1 MNYFNKKVLLFVA
14 AVSVVS
20 LIVFTTMSS
29 ESEEP
34 RGADNNSD
42 TVLTLEK
49 VESQYVCM
57 VNNRLF
63 PNEQIPV
70 EVEGKTYYG
79 CCEMCKGT
87 LANHSE
93 SRMSEDPFTGSKVD
107 KAQSVAAADPEGK
120 IYYFEN
126 EKNLKEFNR

>member
-1 MNYFNKKVLLFVA
+1 MSFLNKKVLLFVA
-14 AVSVVS
+14 VVSVVS
-20 LIVFTTMSS
+20 LVVFTTMSS

-87 LANHSE
+87 LANHNE
-93 SRMSEDPFTGSKVD
+93 SRISEDPLTGNKVD
-107 KAQSVAAADPEGK
+107 KAESVAAADPQGN